1 MVNFKMRS
9 LIVPMGLLVILMNLW
24 GCAAYSRPKL
34 AAESSRKLTKEDVV
48 NMVTSDIGDEV
59 IIAQIDATGSRFE
72 LSVSDVVELKN
83 AGVSEKV
90 IEYMISTG
98 KEQDREGREAR
109 YLWYYDY
116 PYHYY
121 SGVRVV
127 YLNGSRWHYYPRRGG
142 RAGFWIRV
150 RR

>member
-1 MVNFKMRS
+1 MISFKVKS
-9 LIVPMGLLVILMNLW
+9 LIVPVGSLLILMNLW

-59 IIAQIDATGSRFE
+59 IIAQIDATESQFK

-83 AGVSEKV
+83 AGVSERV

-98 KEQDREGREAR
+98 KEQDREVH
-109 YLWYYDY
+109 YLWYRYY
-116 PYHYY
+116 PYYY
-121 SGVRVV
+121 YPSVRVV
-127 YLNGSRWHYYPRRGG
+127 YLNNSWWHYYPRRSG
-142 RAGFWIRV
+142 RTGIWIRA